1 MYTIKEA
8 AARSGL
14 SIPTVRVWER
24 RYGVVRPSRTAAGY
38 RLYDDDA
45 IARLV
50 AMRHLVEK
58 EGWRPSQAAE
68 RVLAAGADLA
78 ALGALDLALEAPPTS
93 DDRDDATLRS
103 AELAIDGFLAAAH
116 EFDVP
121 AMERILDESFAAQ
134 RFESAMDDIVF
145 PALRGI
151 GDAWATGE
159 IDVAV
164 EHAASETV
172 RRRLARFFDAAGR
185 GDRIPKV
192 IVGLPPDGH
201 HEIGA
206 FAFAVAA
213 RRVGLE
219 VLYLGANVP
228 LDSWLRTIRETG
240 APVAVLAVVTRAD
253 VAAATV
259 VAEALRATSRPL
271 ICAVGGPFA
280 HDVPGALGAIRLPE
294 TLDAAVAA
302 VARIVGQSGVT
313 TV

>member
-8 AARSGL
+8 AARAGL

-38 RLYDDDA
+38 RLYDDHA
-45 IARLV
+45 IARLI
-50 AMRHLVEK
+50 AMRRLVEDD
-58 EGWRPSQAAE
+58 GWRPSQAAE
-68 RVLAAGADLA
+68 HVLTVGADLA
-78 ALGALDLALEAPPTS
+78 ALGGSDTAQGARPAS
-93 DDRDDATLRS
+93 DDRVESSLRS

-121 AMERILDESFAAQ
+121 AMDRILDESFAAQ

-151 GDAWATGE
+151 GDAWSTGE

-192 IVGLPPDGH
+192 VVGLPPEGH

-213 RRVGLE
+213 RRVGLD

-228 LDSWLRTIRETG
+228 LESWLRTVRETG
-240 APVAVLAVVTRAD
+240 APVAVIAVVTESD
-253 VAAATV
+253 IAAAMV
-259 VAEALRATSRPL
+259 VVEALRTTSRPM
-271 ICAVGGPFA
+271 ICAVGGA
-280 HDVPGALGAIRLPE
+280 LAGGVPDALGAVRLPE
-294 TLDAAVAA
+294 SLDDAVAA
-302 VARIVGQSGVT
+302 LARLVGPSGASAA
-313 TV
+313 

>member
-8 AARSGL
+8 AARTGL

-24 RYGVVRPSRTAAGY
+24 RYGIVRPSRTAAGY
-38 RLYDDDA
+38 RLYDDES
-45 IARLV
+45 IGRLV
-50 AMRHLVEK
+50 AMRRLVEN

-68 RVLAAGADLA
+68 HVLAVGTDASVGAGDVGP
-78 ALGALDLALEAPPTS
+78 GAGPVS
-93 DDRDDATLRS
+93 DDRGALTRS
-103 AELAIDGFLAAAH
+103 AELAVDAFLVAALQ
-116 EFDVP
+116 FDVP

-134 RFESAMDDIVF
+134 RFESAMDDVVF

-151 GDAWATGE
+151 GDAWSAGE
-159 IDVAV
+159 VDVAV

-192 IVGLPPDGH
+192 VVGLPPGGQ

-213 RRVGLE
+213 RRIGLD

-228 LDSWLRTIRETG
+228 LDSWLRTVRETG
-240 APVAVLAVVTRAD
+240 APVAVLGVVTQSD

-259 VAEALRATSRPL
+259 VAEALRVTSRPL
-271 ICAVGGPFA
+271 ICAVGGPSA
-280 HDVPGALGAIRLPE
+280 DDVPDALGAIRLPE
-294 TLDAAVAA
+294 TLDAAIAA
-302 VARIVGQSGVT
+302 VARIVNPSGVA